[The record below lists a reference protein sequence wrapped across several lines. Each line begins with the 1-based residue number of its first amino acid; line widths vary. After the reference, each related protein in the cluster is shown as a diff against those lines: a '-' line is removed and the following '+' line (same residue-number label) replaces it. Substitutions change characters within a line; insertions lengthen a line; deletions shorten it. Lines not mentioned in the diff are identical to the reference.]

1 MRKPWLYCF
10 IIIIENP
17 TTEALL
23 TFLISRFK
31 YNLTS
36 PVRDNKLTH
45 YIISQITIE
54 SFSYHTLTEDVRL
67 CLNLDIKCDK
77 PPSGSLFDYIE

>member
-1 MRKPWLYCF
+1 M
-10 IIIIENP
+10 ENP
-17 TTEALL
+17 TTGLYL
-23 TFLISRFK
+23 HLISKFK

-36 PVRDNKLTH
+36 PVSDNKLTC

-67 CLNLDIKCDK
+67 CLNLDIKWDK
-77 PPSGSLFDYIE
+77 PPSGSLFNYYRVKAIISSLIDLKS

>member
-1 MRKPWLYCF
+1 M
-10 IIIIENP
+10 ENP
-17 TTEALL
+17 TTGLYL
-23 TFLISRFK
+23 HLISKFK

-36 PVRDNKLTH
+36 PVRDNKLTR
-45 YIISQITIE
+45 YIISQITIK

-77 PPSGSLFDYIE
+77 PPSGSLFDYIK